1 MKSTNIWRIALPA
14 ILVVGCSSG
23 EDSDSKPPKHT
34 VFDSLTQTE
43 QRARDVQNTVN
54 ENAERMRKATEA
66 QERGD
71 KAP

>member
-1 MKSTNIWRIALPA
+1 MNASKYWMMALVTLLLA
-14 ILVVGCSSG
+14 ACS
-23 EDSDSKPPKHT
+23 EEPPPPPPKKN

-43 QRARDVQNTVN
+43 QRARDVQTTVD
-54 ENAERMRKATEA
+54 ENAARQRQATDA